1 MEGATVCFVFALK
14 EWRGLGSTVF
24 FVIAFRE
31 WGPFCSGWVEGV
43 FAPKYCGVF
52 LGRVEGATVCFVFAP
67 KEKQGLG
74 STVFF
79 VVIAFREWGPFCSG
93 WVEGVFAPKYCRAF
107 SEAS

>member
-1 MEGATVCFVFALK
+1 MEGVLGRVEGATVCFVFAPN
-14 EWRGLGSTVF
+14 EWQGLGSTVF

-67 KEKQGLG
+67 KEKQGLE

-79 VVIAFREWGPFCSG
+79 VLLSQVMQGYVLG
-93 WVEGVFAPKYCRAF
+93 MG
-107 SEAS
+107 